1 VVLRRLWLWTRH
13 CVLQVNSVTKV
24 NLQPR
29 RILSCHLHK
38 LRISELILIHSIN
51 VKIIKMKIQNKKPGA
66 SSSVSTRLGAGRRR
80 RSKMEPDTPLV
91 SVRSGP
97 SRRQRLVLLAVAALA
112 GCVAVSTLLTTTWV
126 GGSGGA
132 GAGASAGALAAIRDV
147 FTNDPEAVELISDS
161 ACDRNSLRGCSWWS
175 GGNPMFMADWMSTN
189 NMGED
194 KLFHLESRR
203 RGTIVMNAFING
215 EWGEVILASPYFLD
229 PEP

>member
-1 VVLRRLWLWTRH
+1 MGL
-13 CVLQVNSVTKV
+13 
-24 NLQPR
+24 
-29 RILSCHLHK
+29 
-38 LRISELILIHSIN
+38 
-51 VKIIKMKIQNKKPGA
+51 
-66 SSSVSTRLGAGRRR
+66 
-80 RSKMEPDTPLV
+80 DTPLV

-112 GCVAVSTLLTTTWV
+112 GCVAVSTLLTTSFV

-132 GAGASAGALAAIRDV
+132 GAGASAGALATIRDV
-147 FTNDPEAVELISDS
+147 FTNDAEAVELIQDS

-194 KLFHLESRR
+194 KLFHIESRR

-215 EWGEVILASPYFLD
+215 EWGEVSWALLHPTSWTLNPK
-229 PEP
+229 P